1 MRIAVFDLNEWEL
14 AGFERLA
21 EEHELH
27 LWEESLTGD
36 NASAHADAEVVSG
49 FVTSTLDDEVLEQ
62 LTNVKLI
69 ATRSTGFDHISLDVC
84 RARDIAV
91 CNVPTYG
98 SHTVAEHVFGLLLT
112 ISHKLEEA
120 IDRTRKGDFSP
131 KGLQGFDLQ
140 GKTMGIV
147 GAGDIGR
154 ETIRIAKGFGMDVVA
169 FDVAPDEKAAQRLDF
184 QYASMDELLAVSDI
198 VSLHVPANEKTRHL
212 ISRDEFAKMKAGA
225 VLINTSRG
233 DVVDTRALVRALA
246 EQKVSAAGL
255 DVLPEEPVIREE
267 AELLRSVYEERRD
280 LTTLLANHVLV
291 HMRNVVV
298 TPHSAFNAR
307 EAVQRILDTT
317 VDNIQAFARGKPTN
331 VVNAVCVRERSRQRP
346 ASSGRQL

>member
-1 MRIAVFDLNEWEL
+1 MRITIFDLEDWERE
-14 AGFERLA
+14 GFERLA
-21 EEHELH
+21 GEHD
-27 LWEESLTGD
+27 LTLLAEPLSAE
-36 NASAHADAEVVSG
+36 NAGRHGDAEVVSG
-49 FVTSTLDDEVLEQ
+49 FVYSSFGEKVMEQ
-62 LTNVKLI
+62 LSSLKLI
-69 ATRSTGFDHISLDVC
+69 ATRSTGFDHIPLDVC
-84 RARDIAV
+84 RDRGITV

-98 SHTVAEHVFGLLLT
+98 SNTVAEHVFGLLLT

-147 GAGDIGR
+147 GTGGIGR

-169 FDVAPDEKAAQRLDF
+169 FDIEPDEEAAKQLDF
-184 QYASMDELLAVSDI
+184 RYASMDELLADSDV

-212 ISRDEFAKMKAGA
+212 ISRNEFEKMKDGV
-225 VLINTSRG
+225 VLINTARG

-246 EQKVSAAGL
+246 EQKLSAAGL

-267 AELLRSVYEERRD
+267 AELLRSVYEERHD
-280 LTTLLANHVLV
+280 LNTLLANHVLV

-298 TPHSAFNAR
+298 TPHSAFNTR

-317 VDNIQAFARGKPTN
+317 VENIEAFAKGKPIN
-331 VVNAVCVRERSRQRP
+331 VVT
-346 ASSGRQL
+346 